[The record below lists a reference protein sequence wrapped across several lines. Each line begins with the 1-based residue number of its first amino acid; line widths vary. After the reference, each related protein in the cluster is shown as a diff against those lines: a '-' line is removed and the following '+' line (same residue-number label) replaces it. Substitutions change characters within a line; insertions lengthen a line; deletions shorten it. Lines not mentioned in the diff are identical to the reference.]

1 MGHLG
6 EGNPESNVE
15 AVRVPESEGLESW
28 PPLLLPSDLSAGQC
42 RWTDSIV
49 HLILSPQ
56 EKLRPKAPYQ
66 WQ

>member
-6 EGNPESNVE
+6 EEPRVQCGGGDVLEPEGV
-15 AVRVPESEGLESW
+15 ESW
-28 PPLLLPSDLSAGQC
+28 PPSLLPSDLSAGQC
-42 RWTDSIV
+42 RWTDGRAR
-49 HLILSPQ
+49 LIPSPQ